1 MTKENG
7 PPAANTGEHHKVV
20 EELMA
25 AIHSEPV
32 QGFLI
37 ALRDIQPAER
47 KVILDKVLT
56 GPPEMR
62 IRLDL
67 PPGVHIARR
76 FAGGPASEFA
86 ISKRAASGSLITVFV
101 SLEPAAEHGFHE
113 VIPWQLSEN

>member
-1 MTKENG
+1 MTNENR
-7 PPAANTGEHHKVV
+7 PPAARAGEHREVV
-20 EELMA
+20 EELTA

-32 QGFLI
+32 QRFLI
-37 ALRDIQPAER
+37 ALRDIEPVER
-47 KVILDKVLT
+47 EAILDQVLT

-62 IRLDL
+62 VHLDL

-86 ISKRAASGSLITVFV
+86 LSKRAASGSLVTVFV
-101 SLEPAAEHGFHE
+101 NLEPAAGHAFHE